1 MSLIIKIVLGLI
13 VNIVLFLVGAKMFSV
28 GIENMRLSSYYIDNL
43 NELDVEIAKVNNGNE
58 IGDYDKMKKAI
69 NIMAIRGAI
78 LITFSVVILVIILL
92 IINWIL

>member
-1 MSLIIKIVLGLI
+1 MSLIIKIILVSM

-28 GIENMRLSSYYIDNL
+28 GIENIRLSSYYIDNL
-43 NELDVEIAKVNNGNE
+43 NELDIEIAKVNNGKE

-69 NIMAIRGAI
+69 NIMAIRGAV
-78 LITFSVVILVIILL
+78 LITFSSIILVVILL